1 MFSPVTGVS
10 DKVGATLS
18 TGTKVTGPA
27 EVIARIAG
35 KPESAKAPA
44 KKAAP
49 KQDSK

>member
-1 MFSPVTGVS
+1 MTGVS

-49 KQDSK
+49 KQHGK

>member
-1 MFSPVTGVS
+1 MTGVS

-35 KPESAKAPA
+35 KPESAKAAA
-44 KKAAP
+44 KRAAS

>member
-1 MFSPVTGVS
+1 MTGVS

-35 KPESAKAPA
+35 KPKPA
-44 KKAAP
+44 KKAAAKRAAP
-49 KQDSK
+49 KQHSK

>member
-1 MFSPVTGVS
+1 MGDEVR
-10 DKVGATLS
+10 ATLS

-35 KPESAKAPA
+35 KQEPAKRADA